1 MRSTVFLCYAPF
13 PMRFF
18 ALQTDIAEVKKRFCH
33 DDECVVLMTYY
44 HGLSFLFAIFREII
58 ITVLLAGFL
67 GLAFWLQWPMGWIAT
82 LVSIFWFAFVFFNVL
97 KAYLDWSFDFLIV
110 TTDKIIVVDQ
120 TSFIR
125 QEIKPI
131 HLDNVGA
138 VTTSTQFWD
147 LFPFGVLTIHLKE
160 GLGGDS
166 LTKKYV
172 PRAEEVAG
180 KIIDALTQYQRRTAT
195 TQKTATT

>member
-1 MRSTVFLCYAPF
+1 
-13 PMRFF
+13 MRFF